1 MNQNALE
8 MQHIT
13 KEFPGVRALKDIS
26 LSVRRAEI
34 HAICGENG
42 AGKST
47 LIKILSGV
55 YPHGSYD
62 GEIFIDGQERAFH
75 TIKDAERA
83 GIATIYQ
90 ELALFK
96 KLSIAENIF
105 MGNTP
110 SRLGIVDWDRM
121 HFETG
126 KWLSEVGL
134 KINPEEQ
141 VGNLGVGQQQLVEI
155 AKALSKDARILILDE
170 PTSALAESEVEV
182 LMAILRKLQ
191 QKGVTSIY
199 ISHKLS
205 EIMDIGDRITVMR
218 DGELIST
225 EAKGETN
232 VKKLIFQMVGRTLDN
247 LFPKEK
253 FQKGAPVLE
262 VESLSL
268 RDPENPETLII
279 KNASFQAYAGEILG
293 IAGLMGS
300 GRTELATS
308 IFGINARYRT
318 GEIRVNG
325 KKVEIGSP
333 VEAIANGLV
342 YLSEDRKRYG
352 LVLPMSVKENITLA
366 SLKKVAGLAINQ
378 NAEIEYTNKYI
389 RYLDIR
395 TPSAETKAMN
405 LSGGNQ
411 QKVVVGKWL
420 MTEPRILLLDEVTRG
435 IDVGA
440 KYEIYKIMNKL
451 VDSGVVVIMIS
462 SEMPEILGMCDRI
475 LVMREG
481 MINGEFLREEATQE
495 KIMQSATMAKEDVQY
510 AAY

>member
-1 MNQNALE
+1 MDQNVLV
-8 MQHIT
+8 MQQIT
-13 KEFPGVRALKDIS
+13 KEFPGVLALNEVS
-26 LSVRRAEI
+26 LMVRRAEI

-55 YPHGSYD
+55 YPYGSYK
-62 GEIFIDGQERAFH
+62 GQIFIDGQERVFH
-75 TIKDAERA
+75 TIKDAERS

-105 MGNTP
+105 MGSAP
-110 SRLGIVDWDRM
+110 AKLGIIDWDRM

-134 KINPEEQ
+134 NINPEEL

-155 AKALSKDARILILDE
+155 AKALSKNAKILILDE
-170 PTSALAESEVEV
+170 PTSALAEHEVQV
-182 LMAILRKLQ
+182 LMEIIRNLK
-191 QKGVTSIY
+191 QKGVTCIY

-205 EIMDIGDRITVMR
+205 EILNIGDSITVMR

-225 EAKGETN
+225 ENREKTN
-232 VKKLIFQMVGRTLDN
+232 VKKLIYQMVGRTLEN

-253 FQKGAPVLE
+253 FKRGKPALE
-262 VESLSL
+262 VRNLNF
-268 RDPENPETLII
+268 RDPENSEALVI
-279 KNASFQAYAGEILG
+279 KNVSFTAFEGEILG

-308 IFGINARYRT
+308 IFGVNARYRT
-318 GEIRVNG
+318 GEILIHG
-325 KKVEIGSP
+325 KEVEIGNP
-333 VEAIANGLV
+333 VEAIKNGLV

-352 LVLPMSVKENITLA
+352 LILLMSVKENITLA
-366 SLKKVAGLAINQ
+366 SLRKVSGLSINQ
-378 NAEIEYTNKYI
+378 NAEIDYTNKYI

-395 TPSAETKAMN
+395 TPSTETKTMN

-411 QKVVVGKWL
+411 QKVVLGKWL
-420 MTEPRILLLDEVTRG
+420 MTEPRILILDEVTRG

-451 VDSGVVVIMIS
+451 VESGVVVIMIS
-462 SEMPEILGMCDRI
+462 SEMPEI
-475 LVMREG
+475 
-481 MINGEFLREEATQE
+481 
-495 KIMQSATMAKEDVQY
+495 
-510 AAY
+510 

>member
-1 MNQNALE
+1 MEQ
-8 MQHIT
+8 IS
-13 KEFPGVRALKDIS
+13 KEFPGVRALSGIS
-26 LSVRRAEI
+26 LTVKHAEI

-55 YPHGSYD
+55 YPYGSYE
-62 GEIFIDGQERAFH
+62 GKIFIDGQERVFH

-105 MGNTP
+105 MGNAP
-110 SRLGIVDWDRM
+110 AKLGIVDWDRM
-121 HFETG
+121 HFQTS

-134 KINPEEQ
+134 NINPEEK

-155 AKALSKDARILILDE
+155 AKALSKNAKILILDE
-170 PTSALAESEVEV
+170 PTSALAEHEVQV
-182 LMAILRKLQ
+182 LMQILRNLQ
-191 QKGVTSIY
+191 QKGVTCIY

-205 EIMDIGDRITVMR
+205 EIINIGDRITVLR
-218 DGELIST
+218 DGQLIAT
-225 EAKGETN
+225 EDRKDSSI
-232 VKKLIFQMVGRTLDN
+232 KKLIYQMVGRTLDN
-247 LFPKEK
+247 LYPKET
-253 FQKGAPVLE
+253 FQRRNPVLE
-262 VESLSL
+262 VKDLNL
-268 RDPENPETLII
+268 HDPENPAALII
-279 KNASFQAYAGEILG
+279 KGASFKAYTGEILG

-308 IFGINARYRT
+308 VFGINSRYRT
-318 GEIRVNG
+318 GEILIDG
-325 KKVEIGSP
+325 KQVEIDNP
-333 VEAIANGLV
+333 VQAIRNGLV

-352 LVLPMSVKENITLA
+352 LVLQMSVKENITLA
-366 SLKKVAGLAINQ
+366 SLKKVAGLAIRE
-378 NAEIEYTNKYI
+378 NAEIDQANKFI
-389 RYLDIR
+389 QYLDIR

-411 QKVVVGKWL
+411 QKVVLGKWL
-420 MTEPRILLLDEVTRG
+420 MTEPRIFLLDEVTRG

-451 VDSGVVVIMIS
+451 VEGGVVVIMIS

-475 LVMREG
+475 LVMHEG
-481 MINGEFLREEATQE
+481 RINGEFLRKEATQE
-495 KIMQSATMAKEDVQY
+495 KIMQCATIAREDVEH